1 MDFKELQEG
10 SSKIYVLV
18 QHHFEFMSQR
28 QTKKFQQFEVPLG
41 ATSIHEKLRSGGLI
55 GLVDRPA
62 RILGGKGACFVVTG
76 PILKILLASKTI
88 TMKAAICLIL
98 FLGEVWMVPGIARA
112 WEPRKMAAHSE
123 VLKNYTFLNREQM
136 DGVKQH
142 PQKKDASASAEEKPR
157 PALDKWKLSE
167 NNANFGFDLLRKIAM
182 KHDGNI
188 VFSPFCLSFAM
199 ATLMLAARGQTR
211 SQIMEGLHLQTL
223 NSTQTSFLP
232 FLFKQLKDSISQ
244 NQELAFS
251 QGSFAFIHKDFD
263 VKETFFNLSKQYFD
277 TEYISVNFHN
287 TTQAK
292 SYMNYYVNKETKGK
306 IPKLFDELDAE
317 AKLIFA
323 DYILFGGKWLSAFDP
338 VFTEVETFHLD
349 KYSTTKVPMMYRSDK
364 FASTFD
370 RNLRCHVLRLPYR
383 GNASMLVVLVDKKE
397 DYLAIED
404 YFSAEL
410 VDKWIRTMKTRK
422 MDIFFPKFKLDQ
434 KYELHELLKQ
444 MGMRTIFSPW
454 ADLSE
459 LSSPAKNL
467 KVSKILQRAVIE
479 VNERGTDAAAG
490 TTAEIVAYS
499 MPPVIKVDHPFHF
512 MIYEETSKSLL
523 FLGRVVNPSLL

>member
-1 MDFKELQEG
+1 MLEN
-10 SSKIYVLV
+10 
-18 QHHFEFMSQR
+18 
-28 QTKKFQQFEVPLG
+28 T
-41 ATSIHEKLRSGGLI
+41 
-55 GLVDRPA
+55 
-62 RILGGKGACFVVTG
+62 
-76 PILKILLASKTI
+76 LLASKTD
-88 TMKAAICLIL
+88 TMKAAFCLIL
-98 FLGEVWMVPGIARA
+98 FLGEVWMVSGIARD
-112 WEPRKMAAHSE
+112 WEPWKMATHSE
-123 VLKNYTFLNREQM
+123 VLKNYTFLNHKQM

-142 PQKKDASASAEEKPR
+142 PQRKDASASTEEKPW

-167 NNANFGFDLLRKIAM
+167 NNANFGFDLFRKIAM
-182 KHDGNI
+182 RHDGNI

-211 SQIMEGLHLQTL
+211 SQIMEGLNLQAL

-263 VKETFFNLSKQYFD
+263 VKETFFNLSKQNFD
-277 TEYISVNFHN
+277 MEYIPVNFRN

-317 AKLIFA
+317 AKLIFV

-338 VFTEVETFHLD
+338 ALTEVETFHLD
-349 KYSTTKVPMMYRSDK
+349 KYRTTKVPLMYRSGK
-364 FASTFD
+364 FASTWD
-370 RNLRCHVLRLPYR
+370 RNFRCQVLKLPYQ
-383 GNASMLVVLVDKKE
+383 GNASMLVVLADKTR
-397 DYLAIED
+397 DHLAIED
-404 YFSAEL
+404 YLTAEL
-410 VDKWIRTMKTRK
+410 VDKWIRNMKTRK
-422 MDIFFPKFKLDQ
+422 MDIFFPKFKLEQ
-434 KYELHELLKQ
+434 KYELRELLKQ
-444 MGMRTIFSPW
+444 MGMRTIFSAR

-459 LSSPAKNL
+459 LSSPARNL
-467 KVSKILQRAVIE
+467 KVSTILQKAVIE

-490 TTAEIVAYS
+490 TMAEIIAYS

-512 MIYEETSKSLL
+512 MIYEETTKSLL
-523 FLGRVVNPSLL
+523 FLGRVANPSLL